1 MRITLEIAHAVE
13 APPLIT
19 SIRLHIASAQ
29 KGGTEPNMHNLVVM
43 ASHPGLQSTLS
54 GARLGNT
61 CNSQMDVQA

>member
-13 APPLIT
+13 APPLIS

-29 KGGTEPNMHNLVVM
+29 KGGTEPNMHNLM